1 MPLHI
6 PITVYPSL
14 SASSANS
21 INATSSSFHS
31 SPSSSPSSNSSSS
44 LIEERFIPP
53 TSSQGVWIRIKG
65 YTQHLSPIG
74 QRYAR
79 ELPNKIGIE
88 ANQYIETLLEDR
100 EGVLKVEALRD
111 GKVLA
116 VVNSRLTRDEEEVF
130 YKFRRSHSSPTSP
143 APSRGGEAGD
153 EGVRRTSW
161 INRTSEEDGR
171 IRFNRR
177 TIIQDEPEA
186 LGEEDEDEEDYSDL
200 PPLVSLAPGES
211 FYSNSTSTAQLQG
224 ESEQQTMLDTL
235 FNMPDNVPESRRL
248 VFSSSPHNLPPQP
261 FPAQPPPQRDHL
273 FYSHPNSSSY
283 LPPVPAPASPVD
295 ETSEP
300 TIEDRNERAR
310 LYGEPMDEV
319 EDSRERRTRRDLGN
333 ETVVLRSMNR
343 YTGWQSSTVG
353 RETVGR

>member
-1 MPLHI
+1 
-6 PITVYPSL
+6 
-14 SASSANS
+14 
-21 INATSSSFHS
+21 
-31 SPSSSPSSNSSSS
+31 
-44 LIEERFIPP
+44 
-53 TSSQGVWIRIKG
+53 
-65 YTQHLSPIG
+65 
-74 QRYAR
+74 
-79 ELPNKIGIE
+79 
-88 ANQYIETLLEDR
+88 
-100 EGVLKVEALRD
+100 LKVEALRD

-130 YKFRRSHSSPTSP
+130 YKFRRSHSSPTPP
-143 APSRGGEAGD
+143 APSRGGGEAGD

-186 LGEEDEDEEDYSDL
+186 LGEEEEDEEDYSDL

-224 ESEQQTMLDTL
+224 ESGEQTLLDTL
-235 FNMPDNVPESRRL
+235 FNMPDNAPESRRL
-248 VFSSSPHNLPPQP
+248 VFSSSPLPLAPQLP
-261 FPAQPPPQRDHL
+261 SPSHALRQRDHL

-283 LPPVPAPASPVD
+283 LPPVPAPASPIDDDD
-295 ETSEP
+295 EDGVETTEP
-300 TIEDRNERAR
+300 TIEDRIERAR